1 MLISHFFNK
10 EVFMPLTVSANRGLL
25 LPGGTTR
32 DKRLTDIDAIRRS
45 LITVDTDMQKAL
57 ARSIRANFP
66 GDVVPVVGTSR
77 NYPPMNIEIN
87 EVTAWVSETTD
98 VDLIAN
104 IFLNG
109 ESVMLVKILA
119 GAVKVTLIPEFTF
132 TVATSDFLTVD
143 VVSGTGK
150 NLTIRMDYLPV

>member
-1 MLISHFFNK
+1 
-10 EVFMPLTVSANRGLL
+10 MPLTVSANRGLL

-32 DKRLTDIDAIRRS
+32 DKRVTDIDAIRRS

-87 EVTAWVSETTD
+87 EVTAWVSEATD

-104 IFLNG
+104 IFMNG
-109 ESVMLVKILA
+109 ESVMMVRLRA
-119 GAVKVTLIPEFTF
+119 GHDKVTLIPEFTF
-132 TVATSDFLTVD
+132 TMSADDYLTID
-143 VVSGTGK
+143 IVSGTGK
-150 NLTIRMDYLPV
+150 DLTIRLDYLPT